1 MITYEQLT
9 AKNKLIDIAIALG
22 FVSAEGTQQEKRAAI
37 ARVANWKRTGL
48 PNRVLVKKAEQIASL
63 VA

>member
-1 MITYEQLT
+1 MITYKQLT

-22 FVSAEGTQQEKRAAI
+22 YVKADSTQQEKRSAI

-48 PNRVLVKKAEQIASL
+48 PSRVLVKKAEQIALL